1 MKLRTSL
8 IGAVVLAS
16 ACTGGS
22 DPSAAIDTS
31 TTTDTL
37 LEIDE
42 TTTTTSTTVA
52 EPTTTTIPLPTAP
65 YTGLPFSG
73 DEAALALPAV
83 VVKVDNHPRARPQTG
98 LDLADMVIEL
108 RAEGVTR
115 FMAVYHSNLP
125 EPVGPVR
132 SARTSDFDILT
143 ALNSPAFAYSGAN
156 AIVDRGLGG
165 LPIFARYENKSDFF
179 RANNRNAP
187 HNLYV
192 NPPSMQASLPASS
205 DAPQPWFTFDD
216 PDVVSTQGRAIS
228 GNVTVVFQG
237 TPLVRYQWDSEV
249 GGWLRTQDGASHS
262 TVSGDQLAPE
272 NVVILESRYV
282 TSAADAASPELVS
295 VGSGPA
301 TILTA
306 GRVVQG
312 TWSRDSNSVPPE
324 ISDVDGNIIVLTPGQ
339 TWVEWPD
346 RSVVIPES

>member
-22 DPSAAIDTS
+22 DPTALEST

-37 LEIDE
+37 VEIDE
-42 TTTTTSTTVA
+42 TTTTTSTTA
-52 EPTTTTIPLPTAP
+52 PETTTTTIPLPLAP
-65 YTGLPFSG
+65 YTGLPFDG
-73 DEAALALPAV
+73 DEAALGLPAI

-165 LPIFARYENKSDFF
+165 LPIFARFENKSDFF

-192 NPPSMQASLPASS
+192 NPPSMQASLPESS
-205 DAPQPWFTFDD
+205 DTPQGWFNFA
-216 PDVVSTQGRAIS
+216 DVDEVSAQGRAIS
-228 GNVTVVFQG
+228 GSVTVVFQG

-249 GGWLRTQDGASHS
+249 NGWLRTQDGVSHS
-262 TVSGDQLAPE
+262 TVSGDQLAPT

-301 TILTA
+301 TVLSA
-306 GRVVQG
+306 GRVIQG
-312 TWSRDSNSVPPE
+312 TWSRDSNTVPPE

>member
-8 IGAVVLAS
+8 IGAVILAS

-22 DPSAAIDTS
+22 EPTSFSAGS
-31 TTTDTL
+31 TTTETL
-37 LEIDE
+37 VEE
-42 TTTTTSTTVA
+42 TTTSTTVA
-52 EPTTTTIPLPTAP
+52 ETTTTTIPLPIAP
-65 YTGLPFSG
+65 YTGLPFAG
-73 DEAALALPAV
+73 DEAVLARPAI

-115 FMAVYHSNLP
+115 FMAVYHSILP

-165 LPIFARYENKSDFF
+165 LPIYARYENKSDFF
-179 RANNRNAP
+179 RAKNRNAP

-192 NPPSMQASLPASS
+192 NPPSMQASLPENSES
-205 DAPQPWFTFDD
+205 PQPWFSFGDAD
-216 PDVVSTQGRAIS
+216 AVSAQGRTIS
-228 GNVTVVFQG
+228 GIVTVVFQG

-249 GGWLRTQDGASHS
+249 NGWLRTQDGASHS
-262 TVSGDQLAPE
+262 TVSGDQLAPQ
-272 NVVILESRYV
+272 NVVILETRYV
-282 TSAADAASPELVS
+282 TSPADAASPELVS
-295 VGSGPA
+295 VGSGVA
-301 TILTA
+301 TVLSA

-312 TWSRDSNSVPPE
+312 TWRRETNSAPPE
-324 ISDVDGNIIVLTPGQ
+324 ISDADGKIIVLTPGQ

-346 RSVVIPES
+346 RSVIIPES